1 MNKVYLLQFFCY
13 SDYDLHTVGI
23 YSSIEN
29 ILQIDTEKEFNL
41 SDGVY
46 CIVEFEINSTQS
58 KTLKNKT
65 VWSTGKTDGWQTDG
79 WQDKVV
85 D

>member
-13 SDYDLHTVGI
+13 SYYDLIVIGV

-29 ILQIDTEKEFNL
+29 ILRIDTEKEFEF
-41 SDGVY
+41 SDGEY
-46 CIVEFEINSTQS
+46 RIVEFELNSIQS
-58 KTLKNKT
+58 KTLKTKT
-65 VWSTGKTDGWQTDG
+65 VWSTGKTDS

>member
-13 SDYDLHTVGI
+13 NYYDLHTVGV

-41 SDGVY
+41 SDGDY
-46 CIVEFEINSTQS
+46 RIVEFDINSTQS

-65 VWSTGKTDGWQTDG
+65 VWSTGKTDGWQ
-79 WQDKVV
+79 DKVV

>member
-13 SDYDLHTVGI
+13 SYYDLIVIGV

-29 ILQIDTEKEFNL
+29 ILQIDTEKEFNF
-41 SDGVY
+41 SDGEY
-46 CIVEFEINSTQS
+46 RIVEFELNSIQS
-58 KTLKNKT
+58 KTLKNKI
-65 VWSTGKTDGWQTDG
+65 VWSTRKTDG

>member
-13 SDYDLHTVGI
+13 SYYDLIVIGV
-23 YSSIEN
+23 YSSVEN
-29 ILQIDTEKEFNL
+29 ILQIDTEKEFEF
-41 SDGVY
+41 SDGEY
-46 CIVEFEINSTQS
+46 RIVEFEINSMQS

-65 VWSTGKTDGWQTDG
+65 VWSTGKTDGWQ
-79 WQDKVV
+79 DKVV